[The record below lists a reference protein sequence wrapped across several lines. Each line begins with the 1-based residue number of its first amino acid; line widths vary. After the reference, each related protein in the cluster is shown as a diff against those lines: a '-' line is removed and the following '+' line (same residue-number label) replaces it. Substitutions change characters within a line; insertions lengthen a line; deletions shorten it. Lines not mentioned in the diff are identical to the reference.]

1 MTLTAPTS
9 DVLLASISTPGDSHD
24 NFILLSSKDLVANQ
38 SSGSVIQMS
47 TQDLGFGNVN
57 IYLLRPITLIDPA
70 QAYNDR
76 LSGAQAMISSDLFAN
91 QETIV
96 SDASSNDSSGKS
108 TSFLPDTISI
118 RPYSSVGGNGN
129 EGAAR
134 LSPQELSEY
143 RDSLSLLNALDDA
156 GLAKWR
162 QNIIDYNARHGLVSS
177 DFSSGNIMSNEN
189 AGLLAGN
196 NGSTLITND
205 GGTLIGDGG
214 STLITND
221 GGTLIGDGGS
231 TVISPNGSNII
242 SQGGGNVLGDT
253 GGAGIIAAG
262 GGNII
267 AAGGGN
273 IIAAGGGNLV
283 GNSGGTL
290 ISTAGG
296 AFGFTGGNAI
306 AQGGSN

>member
-9 DVLLASISTPGDSHD
+9 DVLLASISTSGDSHD

-47 TQDLGFGNVN
+47 SQDVGFGNVN
-57 IYLLRPITLIDPA
+57 FYLLRPITLIDPA

-118 RPYSSVGGNGN
+118 RPYSSVGGNVN

-214 STLITND
+214 ST
-221 GGTLIGDGGS
+221 
-231 TVISPNGSNII
+231 VISPNGSNII
-242 SQGGGNVLGDT
+242 AAGGGNALGDT